1 LRWLKNIG
9 IESMSSR
16 NGGDTGV
23 TGRAVSAIAASGA
36 DLTDRQREIL
46 RLIVQHYVLTA
57 NPVGS
62 RYLTRVAALGL
73 SDATTRNVMAD
84 LEYMGY
90 IDHPHT
96 SAGRTPTDKGYRM
109 YVNDLMERE
118 RVTDVD
124 RKAVAR
130 SFADAVTSEE
140 VLKESSSI
148 LAKLSR
154 QLSMVLLPALEEGI
168 LERVEIAQLSSNRIL
183 VILATSSGRVRTVTL
198 ETEST
203 IEQAKLD
210 QLRVL
215 LNERLAGR
223 SFREVKATFWERV
236 SDLSEHE
243 KSVLRLFIDSPD
255 KLFDDPGAERV
266 RISGAKNIFAHPEF
280 QRKNGMMGEEF
291 QSIIELLDNEE
302 VVIHVLEQSG
312 IANPNSNQ
320 FGGIS
325 IRIGSELEERNMT
338 NYSLVCT
345 KYQLGDQKGIIGL
358 IGPKRMD
365 YGRIAPLVEYV
376 ARAMSNV
383 LSAK

>member
-1 LRWLKNIG
+1 MRTGAN
-9 IESMSSR
+9 
-16 NGGDTGV
+16 NGLVGSF
-23 TGRAVSAIAASGA
+23 SASAAE
-36 DLTDRQREIL
+36 LTDRQREIL

-62 RYLTRVAALGL
+62 RYLARVGALGL

-84 LEYMGY
+84 LEYLGY

-96 SAGRTPTDKGYRM
+96 SAGRTPTDKGYRV
-109 YVNDLMERE
+109 YVNDLMSRE
-118 RVTDVD
+118 RVTDAE

-130 SFADAVTSEE
+130 SLAEAITSED
-140 VLKESSSI
+140 VIKESSDI

-154 QLSMVLLPALEEGI
+154 QLSMVLLPSLDEGI
-168 LERVEIAQLSSNRIL
+168 LERVEIAQLSSNRI
-183 VILATSSGRVRTVTL
+183 VIILAASSGRVRTVTL
-198 ETEST
+198 ETDSV
-203 IEQAKLD
+203 IGQAKLD

-223 SFREVKATFWERV
+223 SFREVKATFRERV
-236 SDLSEHE
+236 SDLSDHE
-243 KSVLRLFIDSPD
+243 KSVLRLFIDSPE

-266 RISGAKNIFAHPEF
+266 KISGAKNIFAHPEF
-280 QRKNGMMGEEF
+280 QKKNAMTGEEF

-302 VVIHVLEQSG
+302 VVIHVLERSG
-312 IANPNSNQ
+312 NPEIGSDGLANK
-320 FGGIS
+320 IS
-325 IRIGSELEERNMT
+325 IRIGSELEEQHMT

>member
-1 LRWLKNIG
+1 MRT
-9 IESMSSR
+9 R
-16 NGGDTGV
+16 TDTVLAGNL
-23 TGRAVSAIAASGA
+23 SASAAE
-36 DLTDRQREIL
+36 LTDRQREIL

-62 RYLTRVAALGL
+62 RYLARVGALGL

-84 LEYMGY
+84 LEFLGY

-96 SAGRTPTDKGYRM
+96 SAGRAPTDKGYRV
-109 YVNDLMERE
+109 YVNDLMARE
-118 RVTDVD
+118 RVTDAD

-130 SFADAVTSEE
+130 SLKEAITSED
-140 VLKESSSI
+140 VIKESSDI

-154 QLSMVLLPALEEGI
+154 QLSMVLLPALDEGI
-168 LERVEIAQLSSNRIL
+168 LERVEIAQLSSNRI
-183 VILATSSGRVRTVTL
+183 VIILAASSGRVRTVTL
-198 ETEST
+198 ETDSV
-203 IEQAKLD
+203 IGQAKLD
-210 QLRVL
+210 QLRVV

-223 SFREVKATFWERV
+223 SFREVKATFRERV
-236 SDLSEHE
+236 SDLSDHE
-243 KSVLRLFIDSPD
+243 KSVLRLFIDSPE
-255 KLFDDPGAERV
+255 KLFDDPHAERV
-266 RISGAKNIFAHPEF
+266 KISGAKNIFAHPEF
-280 QRKNGMMGEEF
+280 QKKNAMAGEEF

-302 VVIHVLEQSG
+302 VVIHVLERSG
-312 IANPNSNQ
+312 NAEI
-320 FGGIS
+320 GLDGVEKRIS
-325 IRIGSELEERNMT
+325 IRIGSELEEQHMT
-338 NYSLVCT
+338 NYSLICT